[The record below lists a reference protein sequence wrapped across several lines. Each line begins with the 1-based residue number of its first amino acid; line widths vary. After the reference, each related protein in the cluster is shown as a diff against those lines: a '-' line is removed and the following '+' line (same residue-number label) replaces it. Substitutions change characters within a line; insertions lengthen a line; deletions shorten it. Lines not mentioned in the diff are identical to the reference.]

1 VTAINGATS
10 VDRIVEALK
19 DRSLK
24 YLEIMIIRPMLALEQ
39 ELDAA
44 LWSAGD
50 LVLVR
55 ALFNLS
61 LARVK

>member
-39 ELDAA
+39 ELD
-44 LWSAGD
+44 L
-50 LVLVR
+50 
-55 ALFNLS
+55 
-61 LARVK
+61 